1 VDVTGTRSRAF
12 GAAGHN
18 ALERMRG
25 GLVVSVQAG
34 ADSPLAAPEHLAA
47 MARAV
52 EVGGAVGIRTEG
64 VAAVT
69 AIREAV
75 AVPVIGLVKRA
86 VSGSDVY
93 ITPDRDDALA
103 VAEAGADLV
112 AVDATNRARPD
123 GRSGPEF
130 VAALAADLPGRIV
143 ADVDVLSAGVAAA
156 EAGAAAVA
164 TTLAGYASGTGG
176 LRVPGPAAT
185 AGRLRV
191 PGPAA
196 NDAESLVPPDIAL
209 VADLAAELDVAVL
222 AEGRLA
228 TVADVRAAFAAGAF
242 AVVVGTAITDP
253 GALTR
258 RLAAATPKVADG

>member
-1 VDVTGTRSRAF
+1 MTD
-12 GAAGHN
+12 

-25 GLVVSVQAG
+25 GLVVSVQA
-34 ADSPLAAPEHLAA
+34 APDSPLAAPEHLAA
-47 MARAV
+47 IARAV

-64 VAAVT
+64 LAAVT

-75 AVPVIGLVKRA
+75 AVPVIGLVKRE

-93 ITPDRDDALA
+93 ITPDLEDALA

-112 AVDATNRARPD
+112 AVDATERPRPD

-130 VAALAADLPGRIV
+130 VAALAAELPGRIV
-143 ADVDVLSAGVAAA
+143 ADVDQPSAGVAAA

-164 TTLAGYASGTGG
+164 TTLAGY
-176 LRVPGPAAT
+176 T
-185 AGRLRV
+185 ADTSST
-191 PGPAA
+191 A
-196 NDAESLVPPDIAL
+196 PDIPL
-209 VADLAAELDVAVL
+209 VAKLAQEVTVPVL
-222 AEGRLA
+222 AEGRFA
-228 TVADVRAAFAAGAF
+228 TAADVRAAFSAGAF

-258 RLAAATPKVADG
+258 RLVAATPKGVDD